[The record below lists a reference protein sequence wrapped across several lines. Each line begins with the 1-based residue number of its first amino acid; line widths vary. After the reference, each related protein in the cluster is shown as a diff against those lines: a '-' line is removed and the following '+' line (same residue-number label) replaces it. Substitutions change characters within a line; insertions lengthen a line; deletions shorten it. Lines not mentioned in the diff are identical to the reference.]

1 MKSLVDWSKE
11 LHETYNNTPEIEEKN
26 TNGKESE
33 KQFGEGE
40 EKKGTGVS
48 GGASFEL
55 PSDGSN
61 DLVRFER
68 QMMYNQQ
75 VCGQRTNSCLLF

>member
-11 LHETYNNTPEIEEKN
+11 LHESQDNI
-26 TNGKESE
+26 SE
-33 KQFGEGE
+33 KEGKKSGQEAEGKKMGEGE
-40 EKKGTGVS
+40 EKMGGIGSAS
-48 GGASFEL
+48 GGSFEMQFGA
-55 PSDGSN
+55 DGSN

-75 VCGQRTNSCLLF
+75 VS